1 MAISRIEFALSLAIR
16 SELKLENM
24 LLFLIGVVMMD
35 CSDYDYHESERGD
48 LHDYV
53 GVGEHTCEHEA
64 LRWNCIVKP
73 VEVRVR
79 VVSVTD
85 PCSGHHVYDHDD
97 YDHDV
102 YDHDVYDHHVYDHDP
117 VATCVIVMLGLDIA
131 GTG

>member
-1 MAISRIEFALSLAIR
+1 MAIRRIEFALSLAIR

-24 LLFLIGVVMMD
+24 LLVLIGVVMID

-64 LRWNCIVKP
+64 LRWNCIVKL
-73 VEVRVR
+73 VEVRER

-85 PCSGHHVYDHDD
+85 PCSGQHVYDHR
-97 YDHDV
+97 
-102 YDHDVYDHHVYDHDP
+102 
-117 VATCVIVMLGLDIA
+117 ALIMMMLIIMFMIMMIMIIML
-131 GTG
+131 

>member
-24 LLFLIGVVMMD
+24 LLVLMWVVMMD
-35 CSDYDYHESERGD
+35 CGHYDYHESECGD

-64 LRWNCIVKP
+64 PRWNCIVKP

-85 PCSGHHVYDHDD
+85 PCSGHHVYDH
-97 YDHDV
+97 HDN
-102 YDHDVYDHHVYDHDP
+102 
-117 VATCVIVMLGLDIA
+117 L
-131 GTG
+131 

>member
-24 LLFLIGVVMMD
+24 LLVLIGVVMMD
-35 CSDYDYHESERGD
+35 CSDYDYHESQCGD

-97 YDHDV
+97 YDH
-102 YDHDVYDHHVYDHDP
+102 HALIMTLLPP
-117 VATCVIVMLGLDIA
+117 V
-131 GTG
+131 